1 MLIKSRSKNQEIV
14 RVQKIQKMIITKNR
28 VLRKN
33 RVQIVGKEE
42 ANQEVL
48 NPKSLDLMII

>member
-14 RVQKIQKMIITKNR
+14 R